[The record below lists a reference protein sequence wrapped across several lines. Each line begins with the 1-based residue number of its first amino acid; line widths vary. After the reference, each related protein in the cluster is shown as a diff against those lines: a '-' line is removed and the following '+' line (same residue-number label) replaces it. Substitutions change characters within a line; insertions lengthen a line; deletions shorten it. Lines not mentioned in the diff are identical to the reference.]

1 MMRLTQRF
9 LNSEDGAVTL
19 DWIVLTA
26 GAIALALGATSM
38 ILDGTQTQTGT
49 LATTISERPVGN

>member
-1 MMRLTQRF
+1 MIRLTRIF
-9 LNSEDGAVTL
+9 LSREDGAVTL

-38 ILDGTQTQTGT
+38 VLGGTQTQSGA
-49 LATTISERPVGN
+49 LAKTIAERPVGD

>member
-1 MMRLTQRF
+1 MIRLIQRF
-9 LNSEDGAVTL
+9 LKTEDGAVTL